1 MEYLFAFLLGLI
13 QGLTEFLPVS
23 SSGHI
28 ELGKAILGYQ
38 MEEDLLFSVVLHVAT
53 ALSTLIVFRTYI
65 IDLLKDIFKFQWN
78 EATQF
83 AVKIIIS
90 MIPVGIVGVFFKDD
104 IEQLFEGRVMFVGF
118 MLLITGCLLL
128 LTNFLEKRM
137 KEQHVS
143 GEVDY
148 LRAFLIGI
156 SQAIAVT
163 PGISRSGATIAS
175 GLLLGVEREKA
186 ARFSFLMV
194 IPPILGAC
202 LLEIKDFVETPAMS
216 GSINF
221 GAMGIGFITAFLV
234 GLIACR
240 WMVELVKKGKLIY
253 FAVYCLVV
261 GSLSILLI
269 LSK

>member
-1 MEYLFAFLLGLI
+1 MEYLFAFLLGII

-53 ALSTLIVFRTYI
+53 ALSTLIVFRAYI
-65 IDLLKDIFKFQWN
+65 IDLLRDIFKFEWN
-78 EATQF
+78 ESTQF
-83 AVKIIIS
+83 AVKIVIS

-118 MLLITGCLLL
+118 MLIITGCLLL
-128 LTNFLEKRM
+128 LTNFLEKKM
-137 KEQHVS
+137 KEKHIS

-148 LRAFLIGI
+148 WRAFLIGV

-163 PGISRSGATIAS
+163 PGISRAGATIAS

-202 LLEIKDFVETPAMS
+202 LLEIKDFLETPTLS
-216 GSINF
+216 SSINVE
-221 GAMGIGFITAFLV
+221 AMGVGFVTAFFV
-234 GLIACR
+234 GLFACQ
-240 WMVELVKKGKLIY
+240 WMIQLVKKGKLIY
-253 FAVYCLVV
+253 FAVYCLIV
-261 GSLSILLI
+261 GSLSVIFI